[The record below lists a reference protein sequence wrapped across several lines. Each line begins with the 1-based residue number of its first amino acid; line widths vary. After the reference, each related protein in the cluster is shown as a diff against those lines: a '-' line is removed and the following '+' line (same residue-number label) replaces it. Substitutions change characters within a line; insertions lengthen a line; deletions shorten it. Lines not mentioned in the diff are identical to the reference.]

1 MDLDLDTVNTNKL
14 FIGIMMIVM
23 NIGSRHLMD
32 EFSASPEEY
41 SRNLVLR
48 RIAIFALCF
57 VATRDIVTALLLT
70 AGFII
75 IATGVSLK
83 SREGMVNQEQPAPVE
98 PGGSKADNPA
108 YDTSSPL
115 LFKA

>member
-1 MDLDLDTVNTNKL
+1 MVNTLEVLNDNKL
-14 FIGIMMIVM
+14 FIGVMMIVM
-23 NIGSRHLMD
+23 NIGSRHLLD
-32 EFSASPEEY
+32 EFSANPEEY

-57 VATRDIVTALLLT
+57 TATRDIITSVLLT

-83 SREGMVNQEQPAPVE
+83 NREGFITPPKKKTE

-108 YDTSSPL
+108 YDTSAPL
-115 LFKA
+115 LFKV